1 MQAGLGYAIIE
12 EGVFQVVIGE
22 FAVAAVMTFTGCTA
36 TMDGAINVSYIPTRR
51 CLMRSTPDSNNE
63 QPVADAADTLPV
75 ASPAFT
81 PKTPIPAPL
90 AALGREVLGMVPRK
104 QRGSLEAYRQ
114 AANDLSAILKVTGV
128 RMTPKNLYY
137 AALRVK
143 WIVDN
148 TTA

>member
-1 MQAGLGYAIIE
+1 
-12 EGVFQVVIGE
+12 
-22 FAVAAVMTFTGCTA
+22 MTFTGCTA

-75 ASPAFT
+75 ASPAFI

-90 AALGREVLGMVPRK
+90 AALGREVLAMVPRK

-114 AANDLSAILKVTGV
+114 AANALSRMLKVGGV
-128 RMTPKNLYY
+128 RMTPKVLYY
-137 AALRVK
+137 TALQVK
-143 WIVDN
+143 WMQEQVR
-148 TTA
+148 A